1 MKYEELAKDIIHHV
15 GGKENVESLAHC
27 VTRLR
32 FKLKNEG
39 KANTDVL
46 KNMDGIITVMQSGGQ
61 YQVVIGNHVPQ
72 VYADVVA
79 IGGLQLDSEQSSGE
93 STKEKTNIFNTFIDV
108 VSGVFTPVLGILGAT
123 GMIKGLTAL
132 LVAVG
137 WLSTTSGTHQVLSA
151 IGDCLFYFFPI
162 FLGYTSAKKFNANI
176 FIGMAIGT
184 CLVYPSFSSLTSTGQ
199 PLYTIFGGSVIESSV
214 YLSFLGI
221 PVILMNYASS
231 VIPIIIA
238 TYVASKVERV
248 FKRIIPNVISNFFVP
263 FSTLLV
269 VVPVALI
276 AIGPAATWAGQLLG
290 AGTMFLYNLSPV
302 IATTLLNGFW
312 QVFTIFGVQWGLV
325 PIAFN
330 NLAIL
335 KYDPMIITASVLT
348 VFSQVGVVLAILI
361 KTKNKKLKS
370 LSIPAI
376 ISGIFG
382 VSEPA
387 IYGITLPLKR
397 PFIMGC
403 IAAAVGGGITGLM
416 GTKAYMVGGMGIVAF
431 PSFIGPEGIDSG
443 FYGMIL
449 GSIVS
454 FGLGFLLTFFR
465 GFKDPQQTNSNQDSD
480 GKESAGNEVAVKHDI
495 VQSPMKGNIIALS
508 DVKDEAFSSGA
519 LGKGVAI
526 EPTEGKVYSPIDGV
540 LTNVFPSGHAIG
552 ITSAHGIEIL
562 IHVGKDTVKLKGKHF
577 TPKVKQGEAVK
588 QGELLLE
595 FDMNEIKEA
604 GFSLITPVIV
614 TNSSDYLDV
623 IETEKTSVMY
633 HDDLLKVVN

>member
-1 MKYEELAKDIIHHV
+1 MKYEELAKEIIHHV

-32 FKLKNEG
+32 FKLKDEG

-79 IGGLQLDSEQSSGE
+79 VGGLQLDSGQSSGE

-361 KTKNKKLKS
+361 RTKNKKLKS

-431 PSFIGPEGIDSG
+431 PSFISPEGIDSG

-449 GSIVS
+449 GSLVS

-465 GFKDPQQTNSNQDSD
+465 GFKDPEQTNGNQDGD
-480 GKESAGNEVAVKHDI
+480 GKGSTDNKPAIKHDI

-508 DVKDEAFSSGA
+508 EVKDEAFSSGA

-595 FDMNEIKEA
+595 FDINEIKEA

-614 TNSSDYLDV
+614 TNSGDYLDV
-623 IETEKTSVMY
+623 IETEKTSVTY

>member
-32 FKLKNEG
+32 FKLKDEG

-79 IGGLQLDSEQSSGE
+79 IGGLQLDSGQSSGE

-137 WLSTTSGTHQVLSA
+137 WLSTTSGTHRVLSA

-199 PLYTIFGGSVIESSV
+199 PLYTVFGGSVIESSV

-248 FKRIIPNVISNFFVP
+248 LKRVIPNVISNFFVP

-269 VVPVALI
+269 VVPLALI

-370 LSIPAI
+370 LSIPAM

-416 GTKAYMVGGMGIVAF
+416 GTKAYMIGGMGIVAF

-480 GKESAGNEVAVKHDI
+480 GKESAGNEVAIKHYI

-508 DVKDEAFSSGA
+508 EVKDEAFSSGA
-519 LGKGVAI
+519 LGMGVAI

-552 ITSAHGIEIL
+552 ITSANGIEIL

-614 TNSSDYLDV
+614 TNSGDYQDV
-623 IETEKTSVMY
+623 IETEKTSVTY

>member
-32 FKLKNEG
+32 FKLKDEG

-79 IGGLQLDSEQSSGE
+79 IGGLQLDSGQSSGE

-137 WLSTTSGTHQVLSA
+137 WL
-151 IGDCLFYFFPI
+151 
-162 FLGYTSAKKFNANI
+162 
-176 FIGMAIGT
+176 
-184 CLVYPSFSSLTSTGQ
+184 
-199 PLYTIFGGSVIESSV
+199 
-214 YLSFLGI
+214 
-221 PVILMNYASS
+221 
-231 VIPIIIA
+231 
-238 TYVASKVERV
+238 R
-248 FKRIIPNVISNFFVP
+248 
-263 FSTLLV
+263 
-269 VVPVALI
+269 
-276 AIGPAATWAGQLLG
+276 
-290 AGTMFLYNLSPV
+290 
-302 IATTLLNGFW
+302 
-312 QVFTIFGVQWGLV
+312 
-325 PIAFN
+325 
-330 NLAIL
+330 
-335 KYDPMIITASVLT
+335 
-348 VFSQVGVVLAILI
+348 
-361 KTKNKKLKS
+361 
-370 LSIPAI
+370 
-376 ISGIFG
+376 
-382 VSEPA
+382 
-387 IYGITLPLKR
+387 
-397 PFIMGC
+397 
-403 IAAAVGGGITGLM
+403 
-416 GTKAYMVGGMGIVAF
+416 
-431 PSFIGPEGIDSG
+431 
-443 FYGMIL
+443 
-449 GSIVS
+449 
-454 FGLGFLLTFFR
+454 FLLTFFR
-465 GFKDPQQTNSNQDSD
+465 GFKDPEQTNGNKDNA
-480 GKESAGNEVAVKHDI
+480 GKGSAGNEATVKHDI

-508 DVKDEAFSSGA
+508 EVKDEAFSSGA

-526 EPTEGKVYSPIDGV
+526 EPTEGKVYSPIDGL

-552 ITSAHGIEIL
+552 ITSANGIEIL

-614 TNSSDYLDV
+614 TNSGDYLDV
-623 IETEKTSVMY
+623 IETEKTSVTY